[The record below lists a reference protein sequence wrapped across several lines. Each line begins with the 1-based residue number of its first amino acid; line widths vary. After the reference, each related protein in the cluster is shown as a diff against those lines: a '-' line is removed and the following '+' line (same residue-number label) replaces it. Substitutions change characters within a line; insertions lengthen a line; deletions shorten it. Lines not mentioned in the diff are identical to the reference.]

1 MRWKCTVAYDGTGFY
16 GWQSQPGGNTIQDL
30 LEKRLKT
37 LFGQPIRIHGSGRTD
52 SGVHAKG
59 QIFHF
64 DGSWTNPC
72 TDLLNALHSGLPE
85 SIQVTAVSKI
95 SNNFHAR
102 HSATGKRYVY
112 LLCEGF
118 APPTETRFYWSLG
131 RRKLDL
137 DRMNLAAAHLLGTHD
152 FSAFGA
158 ATGDDSTENPVKDMR
173 RLEITRRG
181 RRIRITAEASGFL
194 YKMVRSLVGSLVHVG
209 TGKLSPA
216 EVRQILKS
224 RKRTTRVVTAP
235 ARGLSLQKVF
245 Y

>member
-16 GWQSQPGGNTIQDL
+16 GWQSQPGGNTIQDI

-59 QIFHF
+59 QVFHF
-64 DGSWTNPC
+64 DGSWTNPR
-72 TDLLNALHSGLPE
+72 TDLLNALRSGLPE
-85 SIQVTAVSKI
+85 SIQITAVSKI

-102 HSATGKRYVY
+102 HAATGKRYVY

-118 APPTETRFYWSLG
+118 APPMETRFYWSLG
-131 RRKLDL
+131 RRKVDL
-137 DRMNLAAAHLLGTHD
+137 ERMKLAAAHLLGRHD

-158 ATGDDSTENPVKDMR
+158 SRGDGSTENPVKDVR
-173 RLEITRRG
+173 RLQITRRG
-181 RRIRITAEASGFL
+181 RRIRITTEASGFL
-194 YKMVRSLVGSLVHVG
+194 YKMARSLVGALVDVG

-216 EVRQILKS
+216 EVQQILKS
-224 RKRTTRVVTAP
+224 RKRTAWVVTAP
-235 ARGLSLQKVF
+235 ARGLCLQKVF